1 MHHIKFG
8 VFSLFQREVDRK
20 KTTIGSLCC
29 TNTTCRDLTSLA
41 GLHGC
46 HLIKTKL
53 KSILSLLFIFGH
65 ETHLKLGQTKTS
77 IITFQHIVIQVV
89 WEWTALLHPFS
100 ALSSSC
106 RKSVKKY
113 RSFQNKSDELYK
125 EAWREKNNSVDATC
139 TGRLPGETEI
149 WTPCEV
155 VGRAAGKAMPILKYW
170 HLNEFMSST
179 FLMSLFYTL

>member
-1 MHHIKFG
+1 MQGSYFPGRFAWLSSH
-8 VFSLFQREVDRK
+8 QD
-20 KTTIGSLCC
+20 KTQ
-29 TNTTCRDLTSLA
+29 
-41 GLHGC
+41 
-46 HLIKTKL
+46 
-53 KSILSLLFIFGH
+53 SILSLLFIFSH

-77 IITFQHIVIQVV
+77 IITFQHFVIQVV

-139 TGRLPGETEI
+139 TGCLPGETEI